1 MNVVRTVDF
10 MKPHVGLIFFV
21 IGSCLILL
29 LSIYYHHKSC
39 YIKFAIDT
47 NGKHDK
53 NYNAKEDHNNT

>member
-1 MNVVRTVDF
+1 

-29 LSIYYHHKSC
+29 LSIYYHHKSS
-39 YIKFAIDT
+39 YIKFAIDP
-47 NGKHDK
+47 NGKYDK